1 MHRHIEGFVAAPFT
15 PMNADG
21 TVNLDI
27 IEQQARFLQRNNV
40 GGVFIC
46 GTTGEGLSLTTAERM
61 QIMTRW
67 AEVAGGKMTL
77 IAHVGHNS
85 IVEARSLA
93 AGSRLLGFDAVG
105 AIPPVF
111 YKPRSV
117 DELVAWCAD
126 IAAAADLPFYYYHT
140 PSMTGVDFAMAD
152 FLNAAKDKIS
162 NLAGVK
168 FTYENLADYAACLA
182 ADDGRFDILFG
193 RDEILLAGLALG
205 AKGAVGSTYNF
216 VAGLY
221 TEIIDAFAK
230 GDLKTAQTLQN
241 KSIRIINA
249 IAQTPCGF
257 LPAAKSILKMLD
269 LDLGP
274 VRRPLQNI
282 TEADYNALRTR
293 LEKINFFNHAA
304 K

>member
-15 PMNADG
+15 AMNADG

-61 QIMTRW
+61 QIATRW

-93 AGSRLLGFDAVG
+93 AHSRQVGFDAVG
-105 AIPPVF
+105 AMPPVF

-126 IAAAADLPFYYYHT
+126 VADAADLPFYYYHI
-140 PSMTGVDFAMAD
+140 PSMTGVNFAMAD
-152 FLNAAKDKIS
+152 FLNAAKDKIG

-168 FTYENLADYAACLA
+168 FTYENLADYAECLA
-182 ADDGRFDILFG
+182 AHDGRFDILFG

-230 GDLKTAQTLQN
+230 GDLQRAQTLQQ
-241 KSIRIINA
+241 KAVRIINA

-257 LPAAKSILKMLD
+257 LPAAKSILKMLG

-274 VRRPLQNI
+274 VRAPLQNI
-282 TEADYNALRTR
+282 TDADYNALRTR
-293 LEKINFFNHAA
+293 LEKVDFFNHAA

>member
-15 PMNADG
+15 AMNGDG

-27 IEQQARFLQRNNV
+27 IEQQARFLQRNDV
-40 GGVFIC
+40 CGVFVC
-46 GTTGEGLSLTTAERM
+46 GTTGEGLSLTAAERM

-67 AEVAGGKMTL
+67 SEVAAGKMTL

-85 IVEARSLA
+85 IVEAKSLA
-93 AGSRLLGFDAVG
+93 TGARQVGFDAIG
-105 AIPPVF
+105 AMPPVF

-117 DELVAWCAD
+117 DELVAWCAE
-126 IAAAADLPFYYYHT
+126 IAAAADLPFYYYHI
-140 PSMTGVDFAMAD
+140 PSMTGIDFAMAD
-152 FLNAAKDKIS
+152 FLNAAIGKIP

-168 FTYENLADYAACLA
+168 FTYENLADFAACLA
-182 ADDGRFDILFG
+182 IDDRRFDILFG
-193 RDEILLAGLALG
+193 RDEILLAGLAIG

-221 TEIIDAFAK
+221 TEIIDAFEK
-230 GDLKTAQTLQN
+230 GDLQRAQTLQQ
-241 KSIRIINA
+241 KAVRIINA

-269 LDLGP
+269 LDMGP
-274 VRRPLQNI
+274 VRPPLQNI
-282 TEADYNALRTR
+282 TDADYDALRTR
-293 LEKINFFNHAA
+293 LEKLNFFSHAA

>member
-27 IEQQARFLQRNNV
+27 IEQQSQFLRRNNV
-40 GGVFIC
+40 GGVFVC
-46 GTTGEGLSLTTAERM
+46 GTTGEGLSLTTAERI
-61 QIMTRW
+61 QIATRW

-85 IVEARSLA
+85 IVEAKSLA
-93 AGSRLLGFDAVG
+93 VGARQVGFDAVG
-105 AIPPVF
+105 AMPPVF

-117 DELVAWCAD
+117 DELVAWCAE
-126 IAAAADLPFYYYHT
+126 IAAAADLPFYYYHI

-152 FLNAAKDKIS
+152 FLNAAKDKIP

-168 FTYENLADYAACLA
+168 FTYENLADFAACLA

-193 RDEILLAGLALG
+193 RDQMLLAGLAIG

-221 TEIIDAFAK
+221 AEIIDAFAK
-230 GDLKTAQTLQN
+230 GDLQRAQTLQN

-249 IAQTPCGF
+249 IVQTPCGF

-274 VRRPLQNI
+274 VRPPLQNI

-293 LEKINFFNHAA
+293 LEKVDFFDHAA